1 MSRNILTL
9 TWRGAAYC
17 FARLRGP
24 VADVG
29 TAEWAV
35 ARAGEFIGTMPCPVG
50 ITTGEFE
57 VRCLRWL
64 GELLGSS
71 VR

>member
-1 MSRNILTL
+1 MPRNVLTL
-9 TWRGAAYC
+9 TWHGSAYC

-24 VADVG
+24 GASLG

-35 ARAGEFIGTMPCPVG
+35 ARAGEFIGTMPCAED

-57 VRCLRWL
+57 VRCVRWL
-64 GELLGSS
+64 GDLLG
-71 VR
+71 